1 MEDGTHVASI
11 PEVEPNED
19 HGERPY
25 GSESKIPRFPPEGI
39 YDDDGFRVY
48 YVKDKSDGTFWQQDS
63 AGRWQSMSNPETMD
77 HIDGRDLDGDD
88 AAPRKKKEH
97 PLRKKVKAKKRGK

>member
-1 MEDGTHVASI
+1 
-11 PEVEPNED
+11 
-19 HGERPY
+19 
-25 GSESKIPRFPPEGI
+25 
-39 YDDDGFRVY
+39 
-48 YVKDKSDGTFWQQDS
+48 
-63 AGRWQSMSNPETMD
+63 MSNPETMD